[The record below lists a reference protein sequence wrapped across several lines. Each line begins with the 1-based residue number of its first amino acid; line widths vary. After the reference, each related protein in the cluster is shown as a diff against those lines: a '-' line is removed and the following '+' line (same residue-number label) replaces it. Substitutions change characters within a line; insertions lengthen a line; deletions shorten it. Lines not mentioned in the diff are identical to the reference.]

1 MEALS
6 QSEIDALLSQTQP
19 QEGQEE
25 SEIKRNKVVFGYNFR
40 KQKKFSKG
48 QFVLLESIHKRFL
61 RNVEVTLT
69 NLLSQPV
76 MATLAAATELTYRDC
91 RDSFTAPTCL
101 YLLNINEGGSKFLL
115 EIDPNLAFFFID
127 KILGGTGKD
136 SFTMDRELSLI
147 EERIMSRLVSLF
159 NHDLKEAWERIE
171 TMEIE
176 TESFY
181 SQADYIQVFGDSDA
195 VILISMDVRSSDK
208 VLGYLNLC
216 LPSSFLERQLQI
228 SDKSFEDMG
237 HSDAQN
243 ENDRFSLES
252 RLRNSV
258 IPVRAI
264 LGQTKMLVNDLLHLK
279 NGDVIFLHSRVNRP
293 IDIFVGDMRL
303 YKGRP
308 IKKESYMA
316 VKISNILRQLQ

>member
-6 QSEIDALLSQTQP
+6 QSEIDALLAPTQS

-25 SEIKRNKVVFGYNFR
+25 SESKRDKVVFAYNFR

-48 QFVLLESIHKRFL
+48 QFILLESIHKRFL
-61 RNVEVTLT
+61 RNIEVTLT

-101 YLLNINEGGSKFLL
+101 YLLNINKGMSRFLL
-115 EIDPNLAFFFID
+115 EVDANLAFFFID
-127 KILGGTGKD
+127 KILGGSGKD
-136 SFTMDRELSLI
+136 TVIMDRELSLI
-147 EERIMSRLVSLF
+147 EERIMHRLVSLF
-159 NHDLKEAWERIE
+159 NQDLKEAWERIE

-176 TESFY
+176 TENFY
-181 SQADYIQVFGDSDA
+181 SQADYIQVFGDSDS
-195 VILISMDVRSSDK
+195 VILISMDIRSMDK

-237 HSDAQN
+237 DQDEKN
-243 ENDRFSLES
+243 GNDRLSLES
-252 RLRNSV
+252 RLKNSV

-264 LGQTKMLVNDLLHLK
+264 LGQTKMLVDDLLHLK
-279 NGDVIFLHSRVNRP
+279 IGDVIFLHNQVNRP

-303 YKGRP
+303 FKGRP

-316 VKISNILRQLQ
+316 IKISNILRKLQ